1 MRYSELSGKE
11 IICIDEGIRLGVVDH
26 TDLII
31 NIRTG
36 MVDSIII
43 PYRNRW
49 FRPRLIVIPWRGI
62 KKIGHDLI
70 IVDFKTA
77 GDYHEIMRKVEDRS
91 SWNKPPL
98 IG

>member
-1 MRYSELSGKE
+1 
-11 IICIDEGIRLGVVDH
+11 
-26 TDLII
+26 
-31 NIRTG
+31 

-43 PYRNRW
+43 PYRKQVVSPPFDRD
-49 FRPRLIVIPWRGI
+49 PLAGH

-91 SWNKPPL
+91 RWNKPPL

>member
-49 FRPRLIVIPWRGI
+49 FRPPFDRDPLA
-62 KKIGHDLI
+62 GH
-70 IVDFKTA
+70 K
-77 GDYHEIMRKVEDRS
+77 ENRS
-91 SWNKPPL
+91 
-98 IG
+98 